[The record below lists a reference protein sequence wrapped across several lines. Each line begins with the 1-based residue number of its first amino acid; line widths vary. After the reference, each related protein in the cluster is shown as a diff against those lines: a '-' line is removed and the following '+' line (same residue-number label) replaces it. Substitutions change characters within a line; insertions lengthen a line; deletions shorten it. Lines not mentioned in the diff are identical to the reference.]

1 MGLNNYLNLKVEI
14 AKIVL
19 PLAPSVF
26 SYWGWQQNYYIRIFF
41 CAVIATLYYF
51 LRKKNHL
58 FRWFFNDYAYFM
70 QRPLVELST
79 IK

>member
-26 SYWGWQQNYYIRIFF
+26 SYWYKGGVGNRITIFESFF

-51 LRKKNHL
+51 LRKKTTFL
-58 FRWFFNDYAYFM
+58 GGF
-70 QRPLVELST
+70 LT
-79 IK
+79 IMHILCKGLW